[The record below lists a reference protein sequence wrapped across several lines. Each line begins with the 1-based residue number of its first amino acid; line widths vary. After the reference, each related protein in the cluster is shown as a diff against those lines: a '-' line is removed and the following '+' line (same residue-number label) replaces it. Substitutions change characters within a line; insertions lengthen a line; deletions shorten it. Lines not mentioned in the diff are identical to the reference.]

1 MRNLKTKINLFLLFV
16 VATGAMSTWSN
27 LTGQDDE
34 DITPDSEFVRAM
46 VRPAID
52 YLISYRSKPERDF
65 GSDALLGLAIYN
77 GELRLGKE
85 PYEIKQIP
93 VLKAILE
100 TVEGAVDEMSSEGER
115 TIYAACVS
123 GLLLAEVDP
132 VKYANQ
138 IEKVLKVLYARQA
151 PHGGWGYTGEPAG
164 DVSQT
169 QYASLFLWLAKN
181 KDFQV
186 KASAVEGA
194 IKYLIGVQRGSGGF
208 PYKGEPG
215 KAGSNAGDTHSL
227 TAAGLGS
234 IYLLGDAYGLHGGDD
249 VTKKR
254 PVNGLLPPSVSVFV
268 AQDPSKKK
276 KGGPAR
282 FINGF
287 DGAKA
292 KGDAW
297 FRNRFTVN
305 PAAWTYYYLYGFERY
320 SSFKERA
327 DRVAANP
334 SPFWYVAGA
343 KFLKTKQDGDG
354 SWMTENGAEKV
365 RAHSTCFAVLFLVR
379 STQLLIPE
387 SVGVAER
394 GLTALPPDGS
404 ITMQGNRIMNQT
416 FTRDFGDVMSMIE
429 TGKDTDWR
437 AFETTFDSLVLDSN
451 KKSRAVQLVTLRKLV
466 EHPNADARRIAVKS
480 ISKFRDFDNIKFLI
494 FALSDPEPDVA
505 RMANDGL
512 RFISRKFNSKRISE
526 KPNKQEIEAMTK
538 YWTDWYLTVDPKG
551 TLLETGDN

>member
-1 MRNLKTKINLFLLFV
+1 MRHPNLNILLPLFLW
-16 VATGAMSTWSN
+16 VAAASSFSVAA
-27 LTGQDDE
+27 LKAQDE
-34 DITPDSEFVRAM
+34 PITPDSEYVRKM

-52 YLISYRSKPERDF
+52 YLIAYRTKPERDF
-65 GSDALLGLAIYN
+65 GSDALIGLAIYN

-100 TVEGAVDEMSSEGER
+100 RVQGAVQDMSTDGER

-132 VKYANQ
+132 VKYSAE
-138 IEKVLKVLYARQA
+138 IEKVLTVLYNRQA
-151 PHGGWGYTGEPAG
+151 PHGGWGYTNEPAG

-194 IKYLIGVQRGSGGF
+194 IKYLLGVQRGSGGF

-215 KAGSNAGDTHSL
+215 KAGDNLADTHSL
-227 TAAGLGS
+227 AAAGLGS

-249 VTKKR
+249 VKKNR
-254 PVNGLLPPSVSVFV
+254 PVDGLLPPSVSVFV
-268 AQDPSKKK
+268 AQDPKKK
-276 KGGPAR
+276 KGASPPR

-287 DGAKA
+287 DAAKA

-327 DRVAANP
+327 DKVASNP
-334 SPFWYVAGA
+334 SPFWYVEGA
-343 KFLKTKQDGDG
+343 KFLKSKQDGDG

-387 SVGVAER
+387 SVGVMET
-394 GLTALPPDGS
+394 G
-404 ITMQGNRIMNQT
+404 MQGLPEEGPISLRNGRIMNQT
-416 FTRDFGDVMSMIE
+416 FNRDFGDVMAMIE

-437 AFETTFDSLVLDSN
+437 AFESTFDSLVLDSN
-451 KKSRAVQLVTLRKLV
+451 KKSRAVQLVTLRKMV

-512 RFISRKFNSKRISE
+512 RFISRKFNTKKISD
-526 KPNKQEIEAMTK
+526 KPNKQEIEALTK
-538 YWTDWYLTVDPKG
+538 YWTDWYLTVDPNG

>member
-1 MRNLKTKINLFLLFV
+1 LRNSNLKILFLLSILV
-16 VATGAMSTWSN
+16 VTTSSISVAN
-27 LTGQDDE
+27 LKAQDE
-34 DITPDSEFVRAM
+34 LITPDSEFVRKM
-46 VRPAID
+46 VRPAIN
-52 YLISYRSKPERDF
+52 YLIGYRTKPERDF

-93 VLKAILE
+93 VLKEILN
-100 TVEGAVDEMSSEGER
+100 TVQGAVQDMSTDGER

-123 GLLLAEVDP
+123 GLLLAEVDS
-132 VKYANQ
+132 VKYAAE
-138 IEKVLKVLYARQA
+138 IEKVLTVLYNRQA
-151 PHGGWGYTGEPAG
+151 PHGGWGYTKEPAG

-215 KAGSNAGDTHSL
+215 KAGGNTADTHSL

-234 IYLLGDAYGLHGGDD
+234 LYLLGDAYGLHGGDD
-249 VTKKR
+249 VKKKR
-254 PVNGLLPPSVSVFV
+254 AVDGLLPPSVSVFV
-268 AQDPSKKK
+268 AQDPKKK
-276 KGGPAR
+276 KGASPPR

-287 DGAKA
+287 DAAKA

-305 PAAWTYYYLYGFERY
+305 PAVWTYYYLYGFERY

-327 DRVAANP
+327 DRIAANP
-334 SPFWYVAGA
+334 SPFWYAEGA
-343 KFLKTKQDGDG
+343 KFLKSKQDGNG

-365 RAHSTCFAVLFLVR
+365 RAHSTCFAILFLVR

-387 SVGVAER
+387 SVGVMET
-394 GLTALPPDGS
+394 G
-404 ITMQGNRIMNQT
+404 MQGLPEEGPISLRNGRIMNQT
-416 FTRDFGDVMSMIE
+416 FNRDFGDVMAMIE

-451 KKSRAVQLVTLRKLV
+451 KKSRAVQLVTLRKMV
-466 EHPNADARRIAVKS
+466 EHPNADARRVAVKS

-494 FALSDPEPDVA
+494 YALSDPEPDVA

-512 RFISRKFNSKRISE
+512 RFISRKFNSKKISD
-526 KPNKQEIEAMTK
+526 KPNKQEIEALTK
-538 YWTDWYLTVDPKG
+538 YWTDWFMTVDPNG
-551 TLLETGDN
+551 TLLETDDN